1 MSPKKKKNGHPQDSD
16 KPVESS
22 EDQVTPESPEVE
34 SADDA
39 STEQNDESGSTSQ
52 FGKLG
57 EGTLLQRRM
66 DENFLEYASYVIR
79 DRAIPNLVDGLK
91 PCLLYTSPSP
101 RDQRGSRVGGW
112 GWKK

>member
-16 KPVESS
+16 KPVESI

-39 STEQNDESGSTSQ
+39 STEQNDESGSSSQ

-57 EGTLLQRRM
+57 EGTLLQRLTCHGIFW
-66 DENFLEYASYVIR
+66 NSHII
-79 DRAIPNLVDGLK
+79 IP
-91 PCLLYTSPSP
+91 CYILYYFPIIFC
-101 RDQRGSRVGGW
+101 
-112 GWKK
+112 